1 MFFRVLSDF
10 KYRILGD
17 MESETRVERGMLKRG
32 DNLPAE
38 GMLSGVRGL
47 EHSLGGIGHQE
58 EVERC
63 PVVSLSP

>member
-1 MFFRVLSDF
+1 MFFRVLSGF

-17 MESETRVERGMLKRG
+17 MESEKRVERRMLERG
-32 DNLPAE
+32 DSLPTE
-38 GMLSGVRGL
+38 GVLSGVRGL

>member
-1 MFFRVLSDF
+1 
-10 KYRILGD
+10 
-17 MESETRVERGMLKRG
+17 MESEKIVERGMLKRG
-32 DNLPAE
+32 DSLPTE
-38 GMLSGVRGL
+38 GVLSGVRGL